1 MKGRRR
7 RGLKLCRFFGY
18 VSKIGPQSGLPARWW
33 DDLDGALHVD
43 GSKCYRGGAV
53 AAVRDIAGCWDAGQ
67 GSPEVVMQGRQ
78 DG

>member
-1 MKGRRR
+1 MIGRRR

-43 GSKCYRGGAV
+43 GSKCYRGGSCCCRERYCGV
-53 AAVRDIAGCWDAGQ
+53 LGCRARV
-67 GSPEVVMQGRQ
+67 P
-78 DG
+78 